1 MEIGRNLVFPATTGQ
16 ADGRQGTV
24 RFAREGAI
32 GEGRVTTDTTAKRT
46 TSRRRF
52 LTGAAG
58 LGAGGAAAVAM
69 ANVSRA
75 QTVTLKM
82 QTSWGAASTF
92 QDLARQ
98 YVARVEAMAGG
109 RLKIDL
115 LASGAV
121 VHAFQVQEACHK
133 GVLDAAHTVTAFWTS
148 KNPAAALFGL
158 GPVFGA
164 NASQILAWIHYG
176 GGKELYR
183 ELVQD
188 ILKLDLVGFFCMPM
202 PAQPLGW
209 FKFHVENADQLQNLR
224 YRTVGLAAAI
234 MRGMGLKVTQLPG
247 REIMAALEKGDIEA
261 FEFNNPTA
269 DRRFGAQNVSRH
281 YHMGSY
287 HQAAEF
293 FEIIFNKGKFDGLPK
308 EHQAILEYAAEAAS
322 TANYGRAM
330 EIYSADLQKLIQ
342 EHGVNVYRTA
352 QSILEAQLASWDQ
365 VLERLNQD
373 PFFKKVADSQKSWVE
388 RVAFYDIVNAAD
400 HKLAYDHHFPDRLP
414 F

>member
-1 MEIGRNLVFPATTGQ
+1 MCRRLE
-16 ADGRQGTV
+16 DGRERSRSRAKGPL
-24 RFAREGAI
+24 
-32 GEGRVTTDTTAKRT
+32 GEGQVTADTTAKKP

-52 LTGAAG
+52 LTVAAG
-58 LGAGGAAAVAM
+58 VGAGGAAAVAM

-75 QTVTLKM
+75 QTVILKL

-92 QDLARQ
+92 QELARQ

-115 LASGAV
+115 LATGAV
-121 VHAFQVQEACHK
+121 VNASQVQEACHK

-188 ILKLDLVGFFCMPM
+188 VLRLDLVGFFCMPM

-209 FKFHVENADQLQNLR
+209 FKFHVESADQLKGLR

-247 REIMAALEKGDIEA
+247 RKIMAALAKRDIDA

-269 DRRFGAQNVSRH
+269 DRRFGAQDVSKH
-281 YHMGSY
+281 YHLGSY

-293 FEIIFNKGKFDGLPK
+293 FEIIFNKDKFDGLAK

-322 TANYGRAM
+322 TANYGWAM
-330 EIYSADLQKLIQ
+330 DVYATDLQKLIH

-352 QSILEAQLASWDQ
+352 QSILEAQLASWDR

-373 PFFKKVADSQKSWVE
+373 PFFKKVADSQKSWAQ

-400 HKLAYDHHFPDRLP
+400 HKLAYDHYFPGKLP